1 MEELKNDWHGSTKKI
16 NDALEFLDD
25 YFGNEHADDKT
36 AGQAYKILKMCA
48 VALIKMGDL
57 LTDDVK

>member
-1 MEELKNDWHGSTKKI
+1 MEELKNEWQDSTKKI

-25 YFGNEHADDKT
+25 YFANEHADDKT
-36 AGQAYKILKMCA
+36 AGQAYKTLRLCA
-48 VALIKMGDL
+48 VAFVTMGNR